1 MQEFQRMVNDPD
13 SGSISVPAEAFLT
26 PDKAA
31 NLANDAVEIVM
42 APLNVEADAFNA
54 LAAWLQDEE
63 QRVAECLHFERDRR
77 RFIVARAR
85 LRQILAARLGTQPRA
100 VELAY
105 TAHGKPVLATGSAS
119 IDLRF
124 NVSHCKD
131 VAVFAF
137 CRGREVGIDV
147 EMIEHIEGMDEV
159 AAHFFSRNEL
169 RAYRAL
175 AEADKDAG
183 FFNCWTRK
191 EAFVKAL
198 VDGLHFPLDSFDVS
212 LAPHEPARI
221 LRVADKDGADCGW
234 CLRSF
239 SPLPGYVAAVV
250 VERCRAAA
258 NDDAFMNKPACT
270 LWTH

>member
-1 MQEFQRMVNDPD
+1 MVNSPE
-13 SGSISVPAEAFLT
+13 SGSLSVPAATFLT

-31 NLANDAVEIVM
+31 NLANDAVEIVI

-54 LAAWLQDEE
+54 LAAWLQDDE
-63 QRVAECLHFERDRR
+63 QRIAERFHFERDRR

-100 VELAY
+100 VEFAY
-105 TAHGKPVLATGSAS
+105 TAHGKPMLAADSAG

-147 EMIEHIEGMDEV
+147 EMIERIEGIDEV

-169 RAYRAL
+169 HAYRAL
-175 AEADKDAG
+175 DEADKDAG

-198 VDGLHFPLDSFDVS
+198 GEGLRFPLDSFDVS
-212 LAPHEPARI
+212 LAPREPARI
-221 LRVADKDGADCGW
+221 LRVAGQNGADCGW
-234 CLRSF
+234 CLRGF

-258 NDDAFMNKPACT
+258 NDDAFMKKPACT